1 MGSAVLFHE
10 MNSERASRM
19 LVECKKREIES
30 EKEGRKTHLLA
41 ETGLHILS
49 FSTMDKSG
57 IFVVKA
63 VQSMRLLVDEG
74 VVLRHELP
82 PDFRRNNGV
91 VLGVAGGG

>member
-19 LVECKKREIES
+19 LVECKKKRNRIR
-30 EKEGRKTHLLA
+30 KKGRKTHLLA

>member
-1 MGSAVLFHE
+1 
-10 MNSERASRM
+10 
-19 LVECKKREIES
+19 
-30 EKEGRKTHLLA
+30 
-41 ETGLHILS
+41 
-49 FSTMDKSG
+49 MDKSG

-82 PDFRRNNGV
+82 SDFRRNNRV

>member
-1 MGSAVLFHE
+1 MKEYGGCSSNA
-10 MNSERASRM
+10 
-19 LVECKKREIES
+19 KKRNRIR
-30 EKEGRKTHLLA
+30 KKGRKTHLLA
-41 ETGLHILS
+41 ETGLHFLS
-49 FSTMDKSG
+49 LSTMDKSG

-82 PDFRRNNGV
+82 SDFRRNNGV